1 MDESK
6 FNINDLKIANN
17 LYDLNKEIFTK
28 AFTLKDLSIS
38 SRVLKYW
45 SSMGILRDDNRAV
58 DENHKLNFTEYIWL
72 KIIIELRQLGYPIS
86 RIQKAKGILMKKQT
100 MAESLK
106 LQTDEALIDYLRK
119 ALKSIANR
127 DIPVRAFLESPNY
140 WQKYKTVKNSHLD
153 NTLMILLSTKENIDW
168 VFFNEGT
175 AVFVHEDPSNNS
187 QQLITLLKN
196 TPHLRIPLMTLI
208 VQFIEDKSKVEYL
221 AKYSILSAK
230 EMEILRHIRRG
241 DFETIT
247 IQLRNNEPI
256 RIEGTRKIKID
267 DSARISEILAKKA
280 YEKIEMVTQEGTI
293 TYATKTS
300 KTKL

>member
-1 MDESK
+1 MDGSK

-45 SSMGILRDDNRAV
+45 SSMGILRDENRAE

-72 KIIIELRQLGYPIS
+72 MIIIELRHLGYPITC
-86 RIQKAKGILMKKQT
+86 IQKAKDILMKKQSL
-100 MAESLK
+100 AETLN
-106 LQTDEALIDYLRK
+106 LHTDEALIDFLRK
-119 ALKSIANR
+119 AIKSISNK
-127 DIPVRAFLESPNY
+127 DIPVSAFRDNPTS
-140 WQKYKTVKNSHLD
+140 WQRYKTVKRSLLD
-153 NTLMILLSTKENIDW
+153 NTIMILLSTKENIDW
-168 VFFNEGT
+168 VFFNEGK
-175 AVFVHEDPSNNS
+175 AIYIHDDPSKNS
-187 QQLITLLKN
+187 QQLINYCKN
-196 TPHLRIPLMTLI
+196 TPHLRIPLMSLI
-208 VQFIEDKSKVEYL
+208 VQFIEDKSKLEYVE
-221 AKYSILSAK
+221 KYALLSPK
-230 EMEILRHIRRG
+230 EMEILRHIRNG

-267 DSARISEILAKKA
+267 DSARISELLAKKA